1 MPFTPFH
8 FGPGAA
14 IKAIALR
21 RFSFTVFCFSQVV
34 TDCET
39 LYYMARGL
47 YPWHR
52 FFHTYVG
59 ATLAAILC
67 IFVGRPICQF
77 GLRIW
82 AGWRDAPFKEY
93 FPAPTAISWSGA
105 ATGAFVGTYSHV
117 FLDSI
122 MHPDIRPFM
131 PFSAA
136 NPFYLLIGPG
146 TLHLVCFV
154 LGLIGALHIASRNR
168 RA

>member
-14 IKAIALR
+14 IKAVAPR
-21 RFSFTVFCFSQVV
+21 HFSFTVFCFSQVV

-39 LYYMARGL
+39 LYYMVQGL
-47 YPWHR
+47 HPWHR

-59 ATLAAILC
+59 ATLIAILS
-67 IFVGRPICQF
+67 ILVGRLICQF

-82 AGWRDAPFKEY
+82 AQWRDAPFKQY
-93 FPAPTAISWSGA
+93 FPTNTVIPWSSA
-105 ATGAFVGTYSHV
+105 AAGAFVGTYSHV

-122 MHPDIRPFM
+122 MHPDSRPLM

-136 NPFYLLIGPG
+136 NPFYLLVGTG
-146 TLHLVCFV
+146 TLYSICFI
-154 LGLIGALHIASRNR
+154 LGLSGAFYLAFRNR
-168 RA
+168 NA